1 MNTLVA
7 IIEVIVTPILV
18 IVVIKQALF
27 LWKSIKNTK
36 NDERFH

>member
-1 MNTLVA
+1 MSTFVS
-7 IIEVIVTPILV
+7 IIEVIVTPIIV

-36 NDERFH
+36 NDEKFH